1 MNTFEKLQKLYS
13 QIDALI
19 EAQSTYL
26 SPEFKA
32 WYAECERILGK
43 CYGED
48 SIEIK
53 NFLNTQ
59 FQSRIIDNEQQR
71 LWCRNGLE
79 TTKSMFANLLD
90 DFEEEENNATED
102 NKPIKNNNV
111 FIVHG
116 HDGELKY
123 QIARLLEKLDL
134 EPIILHEQVN
144 TSRTIIEKIEK
155 YGKEAQAAII
165 LFTPDDVGRANSET
179 DIKARGRQ
187 NVVFEAGYFMG
198 LLGRSNTILVVSDD
212 SIELP
217 GDLSGV
223 VYSGVSSEF
232 EIARELRAMGF
243 EVDANKLM

>member
-1 MNTFEKLQKLYS
+1 MSNYEKLKKLYS
-13 QIDALI
+13 QIDNLI
-19 EAQSTYL
+19 NTGVTSY
-26 SPEFKA
+26 SPEFKS
-32 WYAECERILGK
+32 WYGNCKRFLSN
-43 CYGED
+43 CYGKD
-48 SIEIK
+48 SIELE
-53 NFLNTQ
+53 NFVKTR
-59 FQSRIIDNEQQR
+59 FQSALIDDQQQR
-71 LWCRNGLE
+71 LWCINGLE
-79 TTKSMFANLLD
+79 ATKAMFESMLEDMKA
-90 DFEEEENNATED
+90 EESNSSEES
-102 NKPIKNNNV
+102 KHINNNKI

-198 LLGRSNTILVVSDD
+198 LLGRSNTILVVSDN